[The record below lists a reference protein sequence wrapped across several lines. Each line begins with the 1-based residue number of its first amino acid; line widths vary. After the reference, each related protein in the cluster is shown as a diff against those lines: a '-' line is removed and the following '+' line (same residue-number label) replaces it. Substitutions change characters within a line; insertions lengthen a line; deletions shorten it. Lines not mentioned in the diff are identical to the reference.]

1 MAMKRRSS
9 IEHASHGQV
18 QLFAAMALQP
28 WSRRRMEVSREV
40 GASKARYQASSEG
53 KGRDANGAPGTLDA
67 YRPVSI
73 WPRMG
78 RAFPLHWQSARQAVS
93 DFAELSG
100 QPM

>member
-1 MAMKRRSS
+1 
-9 IEHASHGQV
+9 
-18 QLFAAMALQP
+18 
-28 WSRRRMEVSREV
+28 MEVSREE
-40 GASKARYQASSEG
+40 GASKAGYQASSEG

-100 QPM
+100 QPVQIVTGLLGALYIVLIGCGDGGNLDQVA